1 MWVPAKL
8 ACASKRCCVSS
19 LRDFLFLNAPLSTG
33 ASRFHGSGMRWEA
46 SRDVGALA
54 PRAAAPRDR
63 PAAPPPRP
71 PGLSAVRGPEEAP
84 FPRGRSFCGS
94 GPQRPPAGRP
104 AAGRTPA
111 ASPERAAPPL
121 LVSGVSSMWG
131 RSRVARATA
140 SAPQA
145 EAGSSAAALRPG
157 PGVTCTSNKP
167 AAHRGFP

>member
-1 MWVPAKL
+1 MWALSHPEQQRPVTAQRRRPL
-8 ACASKRCCVSS
+8 A
-19 LRDFLFLNAPLSTG
+19 
-33 ASRFHGSGMRWEA
+33 
-46 SRDVGALA
+46 
-54 PRAAAPRDR
+54 
-63 PAAPPPRP
+63 P